1 MEEIEATRVA
11 LDSRLVSAYKLR
23 CRSFS
28 CLAKIAHSEKNLK
41 VRTRQRLGIK
51 CDSAFLQWHPS
62 ASVLTCLAQR
72 GTESTGVTS
81 GSVEKYS
88 RKGVVMNKLLKSLLQ
103 TGLYF
108 LEQPDRATEAARERV
123 KEDIS
128 EVAEKFR
135 GQDHTLRYVLT
146 FAAGV
151 GVGLG
156 VGMLTAPASGEDSR
170 SALAGKV
177 REVGDRVKKHVS
189 GESGLSGT

>member
-1 MEEIEATRVA
+1 
-11 LDSRLVSAYKLR
+11 
-23 CRSFS
+23 
-28 CLAKIAHSEKNLK
+28 
-41 VRTRQRLGIK
+41 
-51 CDSAFLQWHPS
+51 
-62 ASVLTCLAQR
+62 
-72 GTESTGVTS
+72 
-81 GSVEKYS
+81 
-88 RKGVVMNKLLKSLLQ
+88 MNKLLKSLLQ

-108 LEQPDRATEAARERV
+108 LEQPDRAAEAARERV
-123 KEDIS
+123 KEDIN
-128 EVAEKFR
+128 EVAERFR

-156 VGMLTAPASGEDSR
+156 VGMLTAPASGEGSR